1 MNLKIIKS
9 FLFKAIL
16 SAWEICLLPF
26 ILISKQQLVIV
37 FYTAPKMFA
46 ISYCQIYPFHSN
58 LKLDKIV
65 IFRSF
70 QQNSEE
76 IYSLDHFSQ
85 KHIKYFDAITFN
97 QLKDAARNVLV
108 RQKSTSLSELFSAE
122 LKFTLDTNDVFK
134 SKFLELNKIQKQIFT
149 KENPLDWSKT
159 CCCICGFKL
168 STNAKECHEKTQNL
182 TTWFDFTVQQ
192 EHLFIRNIYDGD
204 DLFKNEKFKNT

>member
-37 FYTAPKMFA
+37 FYTAPEMFA
-46 ISYCQIYPFHSN
+46 VSYCHSN

-76 IYSLDHFSQ
+76 ICSLDHFSQ
-85 KHIKYFDAITFN
+85 EHIKYFDAITFN

-108 RQKSTSLSELFSAE
+108 RQK
-122 LKFTLDTNDVFK
+122 
-134 SKFLELNKIQKQIFT
+134 
-149 KENPLDWSKT
+149 
-159 CCCICGFKL
+159 
-168 STNAKECHEKTQNL
+168 
-182 TTWFDFTVQQ
+182 
-192 EHLFIRNIYDGD
+192 
-204 DLFKNEKFKNT
+204 